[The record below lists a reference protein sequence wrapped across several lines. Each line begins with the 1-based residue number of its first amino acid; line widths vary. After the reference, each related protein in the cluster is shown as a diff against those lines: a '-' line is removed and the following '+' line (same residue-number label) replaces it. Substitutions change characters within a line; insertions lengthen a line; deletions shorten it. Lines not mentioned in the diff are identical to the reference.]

1 MSRVI
6 HLNENAQVIT
16 ALCEKFSLGIST
28 IEPLPSGGTRVVT
41 TTSDNA
47 VDLRKRMKDKIID
60 GTVTRSGIYAA
71 RRRMPG

>member
-6 HLNENAQVIT
+6 NLNENAQVIT

-41 TTSDNA
+41 NTGDDA
-47 VDLRKRMKDKIID
+47 VDLRKRMKDKVMNGAVI
-60 GTVTRSGIYAA
+60 RSGIYAA
-71 RRRMPG
+71 RRRVPG